1 MSMVLSLQLIVNAV
15 AFMIHL
21 MLISTRSITMKTRFI
36 SA

>member
-1 MSMVLSLQLIVNAV
+1 MLMILSLQLIVNAV

>member
-15 AFMIHL
+15 AFMIHP
-21 MLISTRSITMKTRFI
+21 MLISTRSTTMKTRFI